1 MVILNK
7 FYKAILLLLLPLNT
21 AADVDDVYFCE
32 TIKHYEIAA
41 DGEVESYSSEKFKFK
56 VEANELKII
65 ASPLLIDTSLKY
77 KINYLLRPDKSLPKV
92 AWIDFEF
99 RAETT
104 FSRVEFH
111 YGKKLHFTTSHPK
124 GIRAFIADCETFK

>member
-1 MVILNK
+1 MK
-7 FYKAILLLLLPLNT
+7 YLLALSFLWLT
-21 AADVDDVYFCE
+21 SQSATADVGDVYFCE
-32 TIKHYEIAA
+32 TIKYYEIAA
-41 DGEVESYSSEKFKFK
+41 DGEVKSYSSEKFKFK

-77 KINYLLRPDKSLPKV
+77 KIDYLLRPDKSLP
-92 AWIDFEF
+92 WSSFEF

-111 YGKKLHFTTSHPK
+111 YGKKFHFTTSYPR
-124 GIRAFIADCETFK
+124 GIRAFIADCDAFE

>member
-1 MVILNK
+1 MKYL
-7 FYKAILLLLLPLNT
+7 YKTIFLSLISLSAT
-21 AADVDDVYFCE
+21 SDVGDVYFCE

-41 DGEVESYSSEKFKFK
+41 DGEVKSYSSEKFKFK

-77 KINYLLRPDKSLPKV
+77 KINYLLKPDKSLPKV

-124 GIRAFIADCETFK
+124 GIRAFIADCDAFE

>member
-1 MVILNK
+1 MK
-7 FYKAILLLLLPLNT
+7 YLLALSFLWLT
-21 AADVDDVYFCE
+21 SQSATADVGDVYFCE
-32 TIKHYEIAA
+32 TIKHYEIAV
-41 DGEVESYSSEKFKFK
+41 DGEVTSYSSEKFKFK

-111 YGKKLHFTTSHPK
+111 YGKKLHFTTSYPR
-124 GIRAFIADCETFK
+124 GIRAFIADCDTFE